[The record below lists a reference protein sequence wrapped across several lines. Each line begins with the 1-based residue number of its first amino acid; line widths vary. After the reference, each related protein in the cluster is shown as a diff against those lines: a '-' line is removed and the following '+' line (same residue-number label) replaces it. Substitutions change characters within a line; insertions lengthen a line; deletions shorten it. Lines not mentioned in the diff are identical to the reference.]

1 MSTCST
7 YRTYINGLRRKLD
20 LAEFEPIAWAE
31 FDDDIDD
38 NEERAKNIIQ
48 KYRFDFDKIPKQ
60 EIVELIHEEIENY
73 QEGSSEYIRVL
84 CGYLYCIGTASD
96 AELIKKAKYEINFD
110 VESMIDREW
119 IDSLSS
125 DDADGQRNAIIQ
137 YFVEYYHSYLEE

>member
-1 MSTCST
+1 M
-7 YRTYINGLRRKLD
+7 
-20 LAEFEPIAWAE
+20 AEFEPIAWAE